1 MSFTKCIWVSCICF
15 LDWDDVPPS
24 CALEE
29 ISEEEAVQIIA
40 EPILPLQSSTLRD
53 YVDHSETLAKLVHLG
68 MCVWVGFVL
77 VGLFVLMWFAYVW
90 SFGDSIIYILI
101 LPVALQ
107 T

>member
-1 MSFTKCIWVSCICF
+1 MSFTKCIWVSGICF

-40 EPILPLQSSTLRD
+40 EPLLPLQSSTLRD

-68 MCVWVGFVL
+68 MCVLGVFVL
-77 VGLFVLMWFAYVW
+77 VGLFVCLF
-90 SFGDSIIYILI
+90 
-101 LPVALQ
+101 
-107 T
+107 